1 MAEQCVR
8 NEPDASTED
17 DPAPQKERAAAD
29 IAPARRASR
38 PILQDDEDASLSQSA
53 AAFSVRWQCFL
64 DEHRLWS
71 GYGPIDGAK
80 IEAAWQAD
88 RSSVM
93 LGTADNDELWEIDFI
108 AMV

>member
-53 AAFSVRWQCFL
+53 AVFA
-64 DEHRLWS
+64 
-71 GYGPIDGAK
+71 YDGNV
-80 IEAAWQAD
+80 IWMNTGCGQTT
-88 RSSVM
+88 VQ
-93 LGTADNDELWEIDFI
+93 
-108 AMV
+108 